1 LPRSGS
7 RVPRDAEM
15 AAQLVRRAGEFGITS
30 YAARE
35 QAVPGLENGLAL
47 INRK

>member
-1 LPRSGS
+1 
-7 RVPRDAEM
+7 M
-15 AAQLVRRAGEFGITS
+15 AAQLVRQAGDFGITS

-35 QAVPGLENGLAL
+35 QAVPALENVLAL